1 MENKIEFIPSEMQ
14 YLEDVK
20 LLLREYK
27 LPYEDIDEHFTHF
40 ILAKKEEKIVGAIG
54 LEIYGNIGLLR
65 SFVVDK
71 VLRNKKIGDTLILSL
86 FNYSFEQGI
95 KTLYLLTTTA
105 EKYFLKYKFQV
116 ENKDNLAKLI
126 KQTKEFSCIC
136 PCSAVA
142 MRKDLDISL

>member
-1 MENKIEFIPSEMQ
+1 MEDKIEFISSEMK

-54 LEIYGNIGLLR
+54 LEIYGNIALLR
-65 SFVVDK
+65 SFVVDNI
-71 VLRNKKIGDTLILSL
+71 LRNKKIGNQLLLSL
-86 FNYSFEQGI
+86 LDKSIDEEI
-95 KTLYLLTTTA
+95 KMIYLLTTTA
-105 EKYFLKYKFQV
+105 EKYFLNHGFQIQNRDTLPY
-116 ENKDNLAKLI
+116 EI
-126 KQTKEFSCIC
+126 KQTKEFSSIC

-142 MRKDLDISL
+142 MSKELDLS

>member
-1 MENKIEFIPSEMQ
+1 MENKIEFIPSEMK

-40 ILAKKEEKIVGAIG
+40 ILAKKEDKIVGAIG
-54 LEIYGNIGLLR
+54 LEIYGNIALLR
-65 SFVVDK
+65 SFIVEES
-71 VLRNKKIGDTLILSL
+71 LRSKKIGNKLLLSL
-86 FNYSFEQGI
+86 LNKSNEEDI
-95 KTLYLLTTTA
+95 EMIYLLTTTA
-105 EKYFLKYKFQV
+105 EKYFLNNGFQIQNR
-116 ENKDNLAKLI
+116 ETLPRSI

-142 MRKDLDISL
+142 MSKVLKTNL

>member
-1 MENKIEFIPSEMQ
+1 MENKIEFISSEMK

-40 ILAKKEEKIVGAIG
+40 ILAKKEDKIVGAIG
-54 LEIYGNIGLLR
+54 LEIYGDIALLR
-65 SFVVDK
+65 SFVVEES
-71 VLRNKKIGDTLILSL
+71 LRNKKIGNKLLISL
-86 FNYSFEQGI
+86 LKKSIDESI
-95 KTLYLLTTTA
+95 ETIYLLTTTA
-105 EKYFLKYKFQV
+105 EKYFFRNGFKI
-116 ENKDNLAKLI
+116 ENRENLPKEI

-142 MRKDLDISL
+142 MSNKK